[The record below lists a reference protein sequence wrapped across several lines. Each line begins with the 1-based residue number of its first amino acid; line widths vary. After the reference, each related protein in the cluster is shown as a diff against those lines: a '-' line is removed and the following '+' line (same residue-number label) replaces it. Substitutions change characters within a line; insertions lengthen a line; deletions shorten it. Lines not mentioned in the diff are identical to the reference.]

1 MKLNWTCLRMSH
13 VKPWDLKATLMAGFP
28 SNCKTL
34 HLLLCA
40 AKMCSWVKKKVL
52 NGGEPERNGWS
63 HCLLLMFFLQSW
75 SCPMGYDS
83 NWTIVPLLAKSE
95 TRSRT
100 PGLSDTASWKMEFQL
115 LEIKS
120 PQQQMEV
127 ETNEK
132 RKRKMVGGG
141 KKTKNSRKTEA
152 AGSQSGSYTVNKI
165 SLQGA

>member
-1 MKLNWTCLRMSH
+1 MWSH
-13 VKPWDLKATLMAGFP
+13 STWKQHSWPDFHP
-28 SNCKTL
+28 
-34 HLLLCA
+34 A
-40 AKMCSWVKKKVL
+40 AKPSTCCFVLQRRVAGLRKKIL

-63 HCLLLMFFLQSW
+63 RHLLLRFFLHSW
-75 SCPMGYDS
+75 SPLMGYDS

-132 RKRKMVGGG
+132 RNRKMVEGGRR
-141 KKTKNSRKTEA
+141 KKTEE
-152 AGSQSGSYTVNKI
+152 QSEDRGGRQSKWQ
-165 SLQGA
+165 LHCK